1 MRALKN
7 LQSKALVKVFSSVS
21 QNHPKSFF
29 LYKFVFFFF
38 PCWAAVVR
46 CVLVVTCGSTSNQS
60 SIAITLASAG
70 LINYFVWWILS
81 LIFLRFEG
89 LTSHRSWGRGV
100 FSLKTS
106 VTTLCSQQS
115 GALATP
121 ECLCMVSDL
130 ISQPRV
136 IFGRIV
142 GSALIRSRVCIMAST
157 LWIPYCSRT
166 APHFRSWTWT
176 KRYTTEIPNINTGWR
191 KPSTCTETHTEL
203 VPCLRAVGGGRRTE
217 LLWWCHRGCGSKP
230 FYRWSEHWPHPG
242 LSVPGG
248 SDQLPVTHSLL
259 SASRI
264 SLIYLPSLC
273 SSLHLLSSSVLLQ
286 LTCGWMCVFWHGARG
301 AWGKVWIPKEGDR
314 VWFQVNS
321 VRRKAYK
328 CLLNRQYSIQELGG
342 KM

>member
-1 MRALKN
+1 M
-7 LQSKALVKVFSSVS
+7 
-21 QNHPKSFF
+21 
-29 LYKFVFFFF
+29 
-38 PCWAAVVR
+38 VR

-191 KPSTCTETHTEL
+191 K
-203 VPCLRAVGGGRRTE
+203 
-217 LLWWCHRGCGSKP
+217 
-230 FYRWSEHWPHPG
+230 SEHMHRN
-242 LSVPGG
+242 
-248 SDQLPVTHSLL
+248 
-259 SASRI
+259 A
-264 SLIYLPSLC
+264 
-273 SSLHLLSSSVLLQ
+273 
-286 LTCGWMCVFWHGARG
+286 HGARTLSAG
-301 AWGKVWIPKEGDR
+301 GWWWTENRAPMMMSPGMWVKTLL
-314 VWFQVNS
+314 S
-321 VRRKAYK
+321 VV
-328 CLLNRQYSIQELGG
+328 
-342 KM
+342 